1 MTLRLPDKWVW
12 DFWLV
17 RDGRDYHAFYLQAPR
32 SLGDPELRHLNASV
46 GHAAS
51 KDLRHWRVLPDAL
64 SAGPAGAWDDR
75 AVWTGC
81 VVRERGRWHMFY
93 TGVSVEGDAVVQR
106 AGAATSEDLI
116 RWRKHPK
123 NPLIE
128 ADPRYYEQRDEG
140 AVGYERMWR
149 DPWVFKH
156 RQTGDYHALIT
167 ARTIEGPSD
176 GRGVI
181 GHACSS
187 DLVRWET
194 LPPLTEPGHF
204 YALEV
209 PQLVE
214 LGKRYY
220 LLFSTWAGAHS
231 AARRK
236 ETRLEPVGG
245 THYLVA
251 EAPLGPFRFSTHDFL
266 IGDPVGSLYSGKLV
280 EGPDGRPY
288 FLAWRNIA
296 PDGTFVGELADPFQV
311 AVDGEGNLS
320 VGRAQAHHLR

>member
-17 RDGRDYHAFYLQAPR
+17 RDGADYHAFYLQAHR
-32 SLGDPELRHLNASV
+32 SLGDPELRHMNAAV

-64 SAGPAGAWDDR
+64 SAGPPGAWDDR

-81 VVRERGRWHMFY
+81 VIRSRGRWHMFY

-106 AGAATSEDLI
+106 VGSATSEDLI
-116 RWRKHPK
+116 RWRRHPK

-128 ADPRYYEQRDEG
+128 ADPRYYGQRDEG
-140 AVGYERMWR
+140 AVGCERMWR
-149 DPWVFKH
+149 DPWVFRH
-156 RQTGDYHALIT
+156 PRTGEYHALFT
-167 ARTIEGPSD
+167 ARAIEGPPD

-181 GHACSS
+181 GHARSR

-209 PQLVE
+209 PQLVRV
-214 LGKRYY
+214 GAHHY
-220 LLFSTWAGAHS
+220 LLFSTWAEAHS
-231 AARRK
+231 AARRE

-251 EAPLGPFRFSTHDFL
+251 DGPLGPFRFSTHDFL
-266 IGDPVGSLYSGKLV
+266 VGDPLGSLYSGKLV
-280 EGPDGRPY
+280 EGPDGRLR
-288 FLAWRNIA
+288 FLAWRNFDPEGA
-296 PDGTFVGELADPFQV
+296 FVGELADPLPV
-311 AVDGEGNLS
+311 AVDDAGNLS
-320 VGRAQAHHLR
+320 VARSDARGDG